1 MRSKV
6 ANTSAYRTKKCKQF
20 FENGFCPYGN
30 RCQFAH
36 ALRSNVINNP
46 YDQHMSYIT
55 IMNTLSKIENVE
67 KILTFHSHKKRLH
80 IFETIIHSQKH
91 NNTIKNTLFD
101 DIKHLIKE
109 EMVVRNN

>member
-1 MRSKV
+1 
-6 ANTSAYRTKKCKQF
+6 
-20 FENGFCPYGN
+20 
-30 RCQFAH
+30 
-36 ALRSNVINNP
+36 
-46 YDQHMSYIT
+46 
-55 IMNTLSKIENVE
+55 MNTLSKIENVE
-67 KILTFHSHKKRLH
+67 KIQTFHSHKKRLN